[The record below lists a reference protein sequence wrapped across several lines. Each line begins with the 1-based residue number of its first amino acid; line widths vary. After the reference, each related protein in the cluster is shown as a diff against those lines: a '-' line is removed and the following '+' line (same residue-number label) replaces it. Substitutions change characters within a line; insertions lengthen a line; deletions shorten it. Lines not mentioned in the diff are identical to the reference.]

1 MGALA
6 ATEESC
12 EAATTSGAKVSVSIT
27 ARYESVAL
35 EGQSLLRATPL
46 KLLGTNAFECCFQSV
61 NGFGWIATFGLT
73 SAEQEEMAMA
83 VVTMVA
89 MRVDPKIAA
98 MQREGRCRRR
108 QLLWQLQGLH

>member
-1 MGALA
+1 VLF
-6 ATEESC
+6 
-12 EAATTSGAKVSVSIT
+12 SVSQWVRLDRKRREGVGGGGDGRTDRPT
-27 ARYESVAL
+27 AGRKEV
-35 EGQSLLRATPL
+35 
-46 KLLGTNAFECCFQSV
+46 
-61 NGFGWIATFGLT
+61 WIATFGLT